1 MSFLI
6 LIQHFWNIHIDTK
19 ISRCQAK
26 SNKKLFRSFWS
37 MIARHLSLERPVA
50 VSKRPTSNTSSTW
63 RNGFGR
69 DGSISSFWAN
79 HKIHPKHPNGK
90 SHLRFANL
98 QLSPSI
104 QPHPS
109 EVFSRFFHP
118 SLQVLSSEPP
128 CRTAVGH
135 HGTAATKGQFYPQ
148 KIQKSAHKLVG
159 EPNPFFA
166 AHFHTVASVLDFLD
180 SEDLPRLK
188 VNEVIVNNNCIHS
201 IHVFHRSK
209 ASTKLQGKIALGGFP
224 ELPIEAIDSVYLV
237 DKIHAPPPQF
247 FAAKALFHTLLELLQ
262 HIEVPSIHISLFFV
276 KNGRHPK
283 FPCWAPHPSHQS
295 HQSQLFRSCASSRT
309 ANLVKPAEK
318 RSSARSSCGAS
329 GLDAYLGGYLRYL
342 EQWVLLIFRDGN
354 VKPTRLQL

>member
-1 MSFLI
+1 MFCKLATQS
-6 LIQHFWNIHIDTK
+6 IDPA
-19 ISRCQAK
+19 SP
-26 SNKKLFRSFWS
+26 FRSFLTVFPS
-37 MIARHLSLERPVA
+37 F
-50 VSKRPTSNTSSTW
+50 TSSAVVRATLQD
-63 RNGFGR
+63 GR
-69 DGSISSFWAN
+69 
-79 HKIHPKHPNGK
+79 
-90 SHLRFANL
+90 
-98 QLSPSI
+98 
-104 QPHPS
+104 
-109 EVFSRFFHP
+109 
-118 SLQVLSSEPP
+118 
-128 CRTAVGH
+128 RTS
-135 HGTAATKGQFYPQ
+135 GTAATKGQFYPQ

-276 KNGRHPK
+276 KNGRSQNFHVGLHILPTNPTNPN
-283 FPCWAPHPSHQS
+283 FFAPAPVLERPTWS
-295 HQSQLFRSCASSRT
+295 SQQK
-309 ANLVKPAEK
+309 NGPAQGPVVEPPVWM
-318 RSSARSSCGAS
+318 
-329 GLDAYLGGYLRYL
+329 LLGGYLRYL

-354 VKPTRLQL
+354 VHKFTSLQL